1 MNELFS
7 QLFGQQP
14 SYAPMVFGDEAE
26 RLRRQAQQ
34 QGLLNL
40 GLSLLAGSGPSAQPR
55 GIGQLLAQGV
65 QAGQQAYQGAYSKAL
80 QDQMLKQQFQQQ
92 QQAKMEQQAAQQ
104 LLPQILRPG
113 AQTPTF
119 YGQPTQMPLRD
130 DEGNIMPGAG
140 VSVGQPQIDMNTLQQ
155 LLTRAPS
162 VAGKVLPTV
171 EAFRKLTAPEAPM
184 AVGADQT
191 LVRPTTGEVVFAGPG
206 RPEKPAGE
214 VLEAMQVLGIN
225 IPVGELSQDQRRQ
238 IQAYIDRKEER
249 KAPRVAVDMTDPTA
263 VAKQQL
269 TTMNQW
275 QGYLKDSGDST
286 VAVRAAAFYDAVKL
300 ANEQNNTSA
309 DSALIYNLAKIYDPQ
324 GAVQQGD
331 INTIVGNPSI
341 PMAIQKLAQ
350 RVSAGGT
357 FLPKERQNMKNLVE
371 GIVREREKALK
382 PMLEEYRQINKGLG
396 GRESAINNPYDLV
409 RRRSLG
415 EILGG
420 EER

>member
-1 MNELFS
+1 MNELLA
-7 QLFGQQP
+7 QLFGSQP
-14 SYAPMVFGDEAE
+14 SYAGQLLGEDEAR
-26 RLRRQAQQ
+26 RLQQQAQQ
-34 QGLLNL
+34 SGLLNV
-40 GLSLLAGSGPSAQPR
+40 GLALLAGAGPSPQRR
-55 GIGQLLAQGV
+55 GVGELLAQGV
-65 QAGQQAYQGAYSKAL
+65 MAGQQAYQGAYNKAVQERAL
-80 QDQMLKQQFQQQ
+80 
-92 QQAKMEQQAAQQ
+92 MEQLAERRQAQADIQAAQQ
-104 LLPQILRPG
+104 AIQQSFAPREMYGEDIMGQRVGVGMTAPMLDTRRLEGMLASLTPG
-113 AQTPTF
+113 ARSQVLKEAGAIQSAFAPKRITAKEGERILEEAPGGGLQQVYAVPPKPEKAPGAFGQAMLALGLSGSPENLTPT
-119 YGQPTQMPLRD
+119 Q
-130 DEGNIMPGAG
+130 
-140 VSVGQPQIDMNTLQQ
+140 LQQ
-155 LLTRAPS
+155 VRVEMERQAKASAP
-162 VAGKVLPTV
+162 
-171 EAFRKLTAPEAPM
+171 KL
-184 AVGADQT
+184 
-191 LVRPTTGEVVFAGPG
+191 
-206 RPEKPAGE
+206 
-214 VLEAMQVLGIN
+214 
-225 IPVGELSQDQRRQ
+225 
-238 IQAYIDRKEER
+238 
-249 KAPRVAVDMTDPTA
+249 AVDMTDPTA